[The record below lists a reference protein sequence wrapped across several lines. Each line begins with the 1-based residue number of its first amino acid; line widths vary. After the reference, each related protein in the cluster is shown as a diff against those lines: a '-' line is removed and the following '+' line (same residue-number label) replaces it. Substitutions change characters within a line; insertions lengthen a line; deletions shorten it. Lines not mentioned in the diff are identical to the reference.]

1 MPVGLDYHTASEP
14 SYVSTIVNQTS
25 HPENIWGNR
34 NYFDPPRTTWFQ
46 SDDDSEGN
54 SYAPT
59 QVGYFPTNTPYGTW
73 RPGLSG
79 GHTSSADDGFFDLY
93 EYSEIFYHW
102 INFKREGT
110 NTYQDHWHW
119 DKDVLDGEHYKIEAY
134 RNDETMPAGKGY
146 LMALSSESMMMA
158 DGTLN
163 NGDNITRSVTSTPI
177 GTNLPP
183 HGNGSNAFDA
193 PWRTLNM
200 IGNPY
205 QSYLDFYEFVFNTEA
220 NNKNLLYSV
229 NGYYCY
235 ALRDDKNKENP
246 YVYYTTM
253 QSDNPEY
260 SASRF
265 IHPHQ
270 GFFVKVKGSGN
281 IKFNNTM
288 RSAISYNSTFREE
301 QLNYPLVNLLCYDSQ
316 GKRDL
321 TTVELKRPD
330 QGGGLKM
337 TNLNAG
343 DGLIG
348 AYMDGETYQTLFTPE
363 GINIVPV
370 HFKALEDGIFT
381 LRWNTLHGDFTYLH
395 LIDNLTG
402 ADVDCLTT
410 DEYIFEGKSTDYKTR
425 FKLIFECTGV
435 EENDDENVLDHFAFF
450 FGSELMVNGEG
461 TLQMFDINGR
471 CLMTSQLEG
480 VQNSINL
487 PKVAAGIYLLRLI
500 GDKQTRI
507 QKIVIK

>member
-1 MPVGLDYHTASEP
+1 
-14 SYVSTIVNQTS
+14 
-25 HPENIWGNR
+25 
-34 NYFDPPRTTWFQ
+34 
-46 SDDDSEGN
+46 
-54 SYAPT
+54 
-59 QVGYFPTNTPYGTW
+59 
-73 RPGLSG
+73 
-79 GHTSSADDGFFDLY
+79 
-93 EYSEIFYHW
+93 
-102 INFKREGT
+102 
-110 NTYQDHWHW
+110 
-119 DKDVLDGEHYKIEAY
+119 
-134 RNDETMPAGKGY
+134 
-146 LMALSSESMMMA
+146 
-158 DGTLN
+158 
-163 NGDNITRSVTSTPI
+163 
-177 GTNLPP
+177 
-183 HGNGSNAFDA
+183 
-193 PWRTLNM
+193 
-200 IGNPY
+200 
-205 QSYLDFYEFVFNTEA
+205 
-220 NNKNLLYSV
+220 
-229 NGYYCY
+229 
-235 ALRDDKNKENP
+235 
-246 YVYYTTM
+246 
-253 QSDNPEY
+253 
-260 SASRF
+260 
-265 IHPHQ
+265 
-270 GFFVKVKGSGN
+270 
-281 IKFNNTM
+281 M

-337 TNLNAG
+337 TNLNASN
-343 DGLIG
+343 GLIG